1 MLLYNPLYMRWSLIA
16 DSHKRLGTELCS
28 LGEPP
33 GGPATM
39 VAKRIDEEELLSRH
53 MGVQM

>member
-39 VAKRIDEEELLSRH
+39 VAKRMDEEELLSRH